1 MTHLTGRLTVIVLS
15 FVLVAPGEASMIMI
29 VAGAGENERGIV
41 EYDDFSSE
49 LWAAAPRPVQA
60 AFNDVG
66 LQSEAAAEVVD
77 EYDIQFRNRRFVSVR
92 ATAEWSEGINSAIAY
107 AKAMWMD
114 HIWVTKDGDSLEA
127 FMALN
132 FKLIGMIQGDGWVTF
147 SGAIYSERHIGR
159 RDYDAEGDNVI
170 NVNLPIASGGL
181 ASEYDVDFYLAVG
194 VVAGSDVPYSTSD
207 FFNTLE
213 LLSISVID
221 ENGRLVP
228 DAVLISASGFDY
240 NSYLLTSAVPEPR
253 SLVLFGLA
261 LAGLAARRL
270 GLTKVKYQGQIPG
283 DLPCG

>member
-29 VAGAGENERGIV
+29 GAGAGENERGIV

-49 LWAAAPRPVQA
+49 LWAAASRPVQA

-66 LQSEAAAEVVD
+66 LQSEAAADVVD

-170 NVNLPIASGGL
+170 NVNLPIASGGS
-181 ASEYDVDFYLAVG
+181 ASEYDVDFHLAVG

-253 SLVLFGLA
+253 SLVLFALA